1 MADIPLPGT
10 SPGYDKAERVVH
22 AIIFDVAL
30 NTVIDKILV
39 AVPWLGWPV
48 IKQVFLFVLHKL
60 VSLLYA
66 EIEQGVALALIDQRV
81 TAEKDAYIKAVEA
94 LKKELSKA
102 AEGEEVEKAKEE
114 YRRRLRDLIR
124 IPPR

>member
-10 SPGYDKAERVVH
+10 SPGYDKTERIVH

-30 NTVIDKILV
+30 STVVDKLLL

-48 IKQVFLFVLHKL
+48 IKQVFLFVLNKI

-81 TAEKDAYIKAVEA
+81 TAEKDAYIRAVEA
-94 LKKELSKA
+94 LKQELTKPN
-102 AEGEEVEKAKEE
+102 GEAEVEKAKEE